1 MYLMFITRN
10 LDFVMGEV
18 YALVATTMRKLPK
31 CRLFLSGVLR
41 RRDLSWM
48 RIGALNDRY
57 DWVANALGLTFVDPN
72 SWMKDRDFSRDRLLL
87 NGRGKRRQGQLYVR
101 VSGLD
106 YGGSPGSKI

>member
-31 CRLFLSGVLR
+31 CRLFLSVVLR
-41 RRDLSWM
+41 RRDLSWK
-48 RIGALNDRY
+48 RIGAPNDGY
-57 DWVANALGLTFVDPN
+57 DWIANAFGLKFIDPN
-72 SWMKDRDFSRDRLLL
+72 SWMKGREFARDRLHL
-87 NGRGKRRQGQLYVR
+87 NGKGKRRLGQLYVR